1 MTYAQVHHMILANTD
16 PSIFMLGTRSAA
28 APIRARIEAA
38 LAGDHADVRIDF
50 SGVDVTQSFVD
61 ELLGMLIL
69 RHGETV
75 LGRLAFEGCT
85 EDTRAIIRFVARSR
99 ARDFK
104 HLARTGELPDAA
116 EYGSPQP

>member
-1 MTYAQVHHMILANTD
+1 MTYAQVHHKILANTD
-16 PSIFMLGTRSAA
+16 PSIFILGTRSAA
-28 APIRARIEAA
+28 APIRARVEAA

-61 ELLGMLIL
+61 ELLGVLIL

-75 LGRLAFEGCT
+75 LRRLAFEGCSD
-85 EDTRAIIRFVARSR
+85 DTRAIIKFVARSR

-104 HLARTGELPDAA
+104 HLAETGELPDAT
-116 EYGSPQP
+116 EYGSPLR